1 MPLTLGGGQLYMCVC
16 PCVSVHLDG
25 YKMCVYRTSSE
36 IEGEFL
42 PLLQILQPIGTSEC
56 SNHQTQ
62 LGIFSEPRFKGGRL
76 ILHFRPDRARVL
88 SVQGPLEAFV
98 SVRFTKRLVMGCM
111 GPGLQSQF
119 CSHRIR
125 ETAPVSRLH
134 RTLHVKVVGTS
145 AGILPKLTLHP

>member
-1 MPLTLGGGQLYMCVC
+1 MLHFGCSHVNQFHNMVAYLFKGI
-16 PCVSVHLDG
+16 
-25 YKMCVYRTSSE
+25 K
-36 IEGEFL
+36 GEFL

-76 ILHFRPDRARVL
+76 ILHSRPDRARVL
-88 SVQGPLEAFV
+88 SVQSPLEASV
-98 SVRFTKRLVMGCM
+98 SERFTKRLVTGCM
-111 GPGLQSQF
+111 GPDLQSQF
-119 CSHRIR
+119 SSHRIR

-134 RTLHVKVVGTS
+134 RILHVKVVGTS